1 MEKFDYKK
9 AVARLEQIALKVE
22 DPSTGLDAIGK
33 YVGEAEKL
41 LDGCRTYL
49 RKVREDSLR
58 LE

>member
-22 DPSTGLDAIGK
+22 DPATGLDPRGK
-33 YVGEAEKL
+33 EGGEAENL